1 MDGWMDNILQLQPSK
16 ELLALFCYFKRFSR
30 YLLSVV
36 CCFNWDKSEQCL

>member
-30 YLLSVV
+30 YSIYSVLCV
-36 CCFNWDKSEQCL
+36 VL